1 MAEKKIDPATGV
13 ETTGHEWDGVTE
25 LNNPMP
31 RWWVSI
37 FYATIVFAVIYT
49 IFFPA
54 WPLVETATRG
64 VLGYTARGEVAEK
77 VAAHKEMQSVWK
89 DRIAAASMEE
99 IREDPDLFNFAL
111 ASGAA
116 NFAVN
121 CSQCHGAGAAG
132 NVGGYPNL
140 NDDAWIWGG
149 DLENIRYTITHGVR
163 NEDDPDAR
171 YSEMPRYGVD
181 ELLSAEEIEGAVQ
194 YVLNFTGR
202 ATDVELAETVGA
214 EVWEYNCSACHGE
227 NGGGGPMLG
236 APRLND
242 AIWLYGGEAE
252 DIRAQIWKPRQG
264 VMPAWGLILDDTTV
278 KELAVYVHSL
288 GGGQ

>member
-1 MAEKKIDPATGV
+1 MADKKIDEATGV

-25 LNNPMP
+25 LNNPLP
-31 RWWVSI
+31 RWWLSI
-37 FYATIVFAVIYT
+37 FYFTIVFALIYT
-49 IFFPA
+49 VFYPA
-54 WPLVETATRG
+54 YPLIESSTRG
-64 VLGYTARGEVAEK
+64 LLGYTARGEVAEK
-77 VAAHKEMQSVWK
+77 VEAHREMQSVWK
-89 DRIAAASMEE
+89 ERIADASMEE
-99 IREDPDLFNFAL
+99 IRQDPDLFNFAL

-121 CSQCHGAGAAG
+121 CSQCHGSGAAG

-140 NDDAWIWGG
+140 NDNQWIWGG
-149 DLENIRYTITHGVR
+149 DLDNINYTITHGVR

-181 ELLSAEEIEGAVQ
+181 ELLSPEEIDAAVQ
-194 YVLNFTGR
+194 YVLNFSGR
-202 ATDVELAETVGA
+202 ATDVELAQSLGA

-227 NGGGGPMLG
+227 DGKGGPYVG
-236 APRLND
+236 APNLTD
-242 AIWLYGGEAE
+242 AYWLYGGEPE
-252 DIRAQIWKPRQG
+252 DLRAQIWKPQQG
-264 VMPAWGLILDDTTV
+264 VMPAWGLILDETTV